1 MKNEDLKRYFNKIKE
16 GIGGNNVSNSE
27 IIDYANGKSIDIK
40 QIEDEYYKYK
50 ELEEEIDNY
59 INDEYLDSVND
70 SDKIK
75 AHIEEFG
82 DIDMYAFFDKIK
94 DNIFLTDYNFIDNN
108 TISAKEVKKSTVQ
121 IMKASKIL
129 EVLKKQNSII

>member
-75 AHIEEFG
+75 AHFKNQIDEDLFLFNQGFLKDFVEYMIAKIE
-82 DIDMYAFFDKIK
+82 
-94 DNIFLTDYNFIDNN
+94 L
-108 TISAKEVKKSTVQ
+108 KEK
-121 IMKASKIL
+121 
-129 EVLKKQNSII
+129 N